1 MKRDTPTPP
10 PSPRTR
16 SGVHPSARVT
26 RAHPAFPRT
35 AEWPPEHVR
44 GEGGHLDRRHVL
56 VAGAALAASAAVP
69 AFAAAPLPTKRPPL
83 KDRRFTSP
91 AVEREIARVSAQ
103 IGDPRLRWMFGNCY
117 PNTLDTTVNMSM
129 IGGKPDAFVITGD
142 IKALWL
148 RDSSAQVKPYLH
160 LAREAPELRRLFQG
174 LIARQSR
181 CILIDPYAN
190 AFMEDPTAT
199 SDLEWSQADETVMK
213 PGVAERKWE
222 IDSLCYPMRLA
233 HGYWRSTGDAT
244 PFDAT
249 WAEAAR
255 TSIRTFREQQRLH
268 GPGPYSFR
276 RSAPQPTET
285 LLWGHGAPTRPVG
298 LIHSGFRPSD
308 DACQYPFLI
317 PGNLFAVTAL
327 RELATVASEARHDA
341 ALAQDAMALATEV
354 AAALKAYGTMRLRDG
369 SEVWAYEV
377 DGFGNAVFMDDA
389 NVPSL
394 SGLAYLGCVDAADP
408 LWQHTQAAC
417 WSEANPWFFRG
428 KAGEGIGGPHVGR
441 GQIWPMSLIIRAL
454 SAADDATIR
463 TCLRTIRDT
472 DGGTGFIH
480 ESFDQDNP
488 ATFTRAWFAWANG
501 LFGELIVHLAA
512 TRPALL
518 KAPL

>member
-1 MKRDTPTPP
+1 MTHEHTPSLGTDGTVDRRRFLAATAATAAVAATPT
-10 PSPRTR
+10 
-16 SGVHPSARVT
+16 
-26 RAHPAFPRT
+26 
-35 AEWPPEHVR
+35 
-44 GEGGHLDRRHVL
+44 
-56 VAGAALAASAAVP
+56 
-69 AFAAAPLPTKRPPL
+69 FAAPTFPGKRPAPR
-83 KDRRFTSP
+83 DRGFVSP

-103 IGDPRLRWMFGNCY
+103 IGDAKLRWMFGNCY
-117 PNTLDTTVNMSM
+117 PNTLDTTVRMST
-129 IGGKPDAFVITGD
+129 IGGQPDAFVITGD

-160 LAREAPELRRLFQG
+160 LASRAPELRRLFHG

-190 AFMEDPTAT
+190 AFMEDPTAR
-199 SDLEWSQADETVMK
+199 SDLEWSQADETLMK

-233 HGYWRSTGDAT
+233 HGYWRAT
-244 PFDAT
+244 SDSAPFDTT

-255 TSIRTFREQQRLH
+255 LSISTFRDQQRKQ

-276 RSAPQPTET
+276 RASSQPTET
-285 LLWGHGAPTRPVG
+285 LLWGIGAPTRPVG

-308 DACQYPFLI
+308 DACQYSFLI
-317 PGNLFAVTAL
+317 PSNLFAVTAL
-327 RELATVASEARHDA
+327 RQLAVVASEARNDT
-341 ALAQDAMALATEV
+341 ALARDATSLAEEV
-354 AAALKAYGTMRLRDG
+354 EAALKAYGTMRLRDG
-369 SEVWAYEV
+369 RDVWAYEV
-377 DGFGNAVFMDDA
+377 DGFGNALFMDDA

-394 SGLAYLGCVDAADP
+394 SGLSYLGCVDPADP
-408 LWQHTQAAC
+408 LWQRTQAAC

-454 SAADDATIR
+454 SAQDDATVR
-463 TCLRTIRDT
+463 TALRTIRDT

-480 ESFDQDNP
+480 ESFDQDDP
-488 ATFTRAWFAWANG
+488 TKFTRAWFAWANG

-512 TRPALL
+512 TRPSLL
-518 KAPL
+518 KAPLS

>member
-1 MKRDTPTPP
+1 MNRRDFLAATAATAAAAATPT
-10 PSPRTR
+10 
-16 SGVHPSARVT
+16 
-26 RAHPAFPRT
+26 RAAPAFPSQR
-35 AEWPPEHVR
+35 
-44 GEGGHLDRRHVL
+44 
-56 VAGAALAASAAVP
+56 P
-69 AFAAAPLPTKRPPL
+69 AP
-83 KDRRFTSP
+83 KDRRFASP
-91 AVEREIARVSAQ
+91 AVEREMARVTAR
-103 IGDPRLRWMFGNCY
+103 IGDDKLRWMFGNCY
-117 PNTLDTTVNMSM
+117 PNTLDTTVAMST
-129 IGGKPDAFVITGD
+129 IDGRPDAFVITGD

-160 LAREAPELRRLFQG
+160 LARNAPELRRLFHG

-190 AFMEDPTAT
+190 AFMADPTAK

-213 PGVAERKWE
+213 TGIAERKWE

-233 HGYWRSTGDAT
+233 HGYWRATGDAA

-255 TSIRTFREQQRLH
+255 ASIRTFREQQRKD

-317 PGNLFAVTAL
+317 PSNLFAVTAL
-327 RELATVASEARHDA
+327 RELATVAGEACNDA
-341 ALAQDAMALATEV
+341 ALAQDATALAAEV
-354 AAALKAYGTMRLRDG
+354 QAALLLHGTMRLRDG

-377 DGFGNAVFMDDA
+377 DGFGNAIFMDDA

-394 SGLAYLGCVDAADP
+394 SGLAYLGCVDSADP
-408 LWQHTQAAC
+408 LWRRTQAAC
-417 WSEANPWFFRG
+417 WSAANPWFFRG
-428 KAGEGIGGPHVGR
+428 KAGSGIGGPHVGR
-441 GQIWPMSLIIRAL
+441 GQISPMSLIVRAL
-454 SAADDATIR
+454 SAGDDDTIR
-463 TCLRTIRDT
+463 TALRTIRDT

-480 ESFDQDNP
+480 ESFDQDDP
-488 ATFTRAWFAWANG
+488 SKFTRAWFAWANG
-501 LFGELIVHLAA
+501 LFGELVVHLAA